1 MKINNLEELFLYE
14 LRDTYDAEKQLV
26 KALPKMAKAA
36 SSDELRQA
44 FENHLQETERQV
56 ERLEAVFDELGQK
69 AKSETC
75 EAMEGLVKEGKNMVD
90 AKGDPSARDAGL
102 IAAAQKVEHYEI
114 ASYGCL
120 VTWAQQLGKTAV
132 AEMLRQTLNEEKA
145 ADRKLNELAE
155 SRLNQQAQTAR

>member
-1 MKINNLEELFLYE
+1 MKINNLEELFLLE
-14 LRDTYDAEKQLV
+14 LQDTYDAEKQLV

-36 SSDELRQA
+36 SSDQLRQA

-56 ERLEAVFDELGQK
+56 ERLESVFDEMGQK
-69 AKSETC
+69 AKSKTC
-75 EAMEGLVKEGKNMVD
+75 EAMEGLVTEGKEMID
-90 AKGDPSARDAGL
+90 AKGDDATRDAGL

-120 VTWAQQLGKTAV
+120 VTWAQQLGKANV
-132 AEMLRQTLNEEKA
+132 AEMLRQTLNEEKE

-155 SRLNQQAQTAR
+155 SRLNQQAQAAR